1 MSLPSNKMRP
11 ESGFSKPAAMRRS
24 VVFPQ
29 PDGPNRENVIPW
41 VISRETSST
50 AVNEPKRLVTWSKVR
65 VPCIGWAEHA

>member
-1 MSLPSNKMRP
+1 
-11 ESGFSKPAAMRRS
+11 
-24 VVFPQ
+24 
-29 PDGPNRENVIPW
+29 